1 MLGVRPKLGEQFLKR
16 SRLLERLP
24 EEPGHVVWLR
34 APYGYGKSILAA
46 QWAEQLEALRW
57 RVLWLSVS
65 DKEMRALIAQAL
77 GLPASVPWDVTV
89 SALWNQP
96 TLLVLEDL
104 RDHAALSPVLQDVGG
119 LVLLA
124 SRGPL
129 HDPDLLKLLTLSRVT
144 ELGTQDLAFDL
155 SEARSLIRDE
165 GWCQEALAMSQGW
178 PLPLHFTALTG
189 YVPERRALLE
199 GIRASVTPE
208 EWREVMLL
216 SSLSRLPGGAANE
229 ATVGLAAAGFVQ
241 RLEDGFRLHPLA
253 AETVLGAYAEE
264 VCEVV
269 WAEAGRLPPLLRGE
283 AYEATGLWEPLAAL
297 LEDAEVDLARR
308 DSEAVLRWD
317 ALAPPPRGALRTQRV
332 GYALG
337 AVGRTDE
344 ALAVMVSGAAL
355 DSSPDHK
362 VALYTE
368 AVWWAAARA
377 KFEAALEVV
386 ALAEPHLSRADPEV
400 AGRFLSNSA
409 YIYFEQ
415 GDWEGAERGYLRAL
429 EHFPR
434 NREGSQRYIAAS
446 NLGIVRWHRLGNLEA
461 VLVERNKAL
470 QLNRLRNPNN
480 VPGDLLQLGNL
491 ELLQGQRER
500 ALQHFREVRDFSKAN
515 PSYALIAD
523 GRRALLEGDL
533 EAFPGLWQQAE
544 EWDDPQIR
552 DRVLVSWVT
561 CLREHRMLDEGLRV
575 SEGHR
580 GAWTD
585 PQRAL
590 ILNDLGHPAEAE
602 AVLGAAP
609 PKTRFMEERLYWQA
623 AKFQITS
630 DTDDIDTLLNM
641 TLVGE
646 RVLPGLMPLGKLP
659 RDRPDLSLPYP
670 LNEILASGWKE
681 VVELRLDELP
691 PLELSLLGGFRV
703 TRMGQRINLT
713 GRHQEMLT
721 LMTLGVSKEVMGE
734 AIWPETAAKKVKNN
748 LYVNLNAL
756 RKMLEPWGVSTYLD
770 DVTLTRT
777 QADLWALEDALEA
790 GDRRAVVDLYKGQLV
805 PHIDLT
811 LVAEARDS
819 LHNRVVEF
827 LLDAGLEEITWQAES
842 YLRRVVELDP
852 LNEFALQELL
862 RRLIKRGR
870 RLEAVRYYRSFARRL
885 EDEIGVEPA
894 QDTAEILGL

>member
-1 MLGVRPKLGEQFLKR
+1 MLGVRPKIGEQFLSR

-24 EEPGHVVWLR
+24 DEPGHVVWLH

-46 QWAEQLEALRW
+46 QWAEQLEASEW
-57 RVLWLSVS
+57 RVLWFSVAG
-65 DKEMRALIAQAL
+65 KEVRGLIAQVL
-77 GLPASVPWDVTV
+77 ELPVDTPWDVVV
-89 SALWNQP
+89 SVLRNRP

-104 RDHAALSPVLQDVGG
+104 EDHITLSPVLQDVGG

-129 HDPDLLKLLTLSRVT
+129 HDPDLLKLLTLGRVT
-144 ELGTQDLAFDL
+144 ELGAQDLAFDL
-155 SEARSLIRDE
+155 SEARSIIRDE
-165 GWCQEALAMSQGW
+165 GKCQEALAISQGW
-178 PLPLHFTALTG
+178 PLPLHFMALTG
-189 YVPERRALLE
+189 HVPEHRSLLE
-199 GIRASVTPE
+199 GIKASVTPG
-208 EWREVMLL
+208 EWRETLLL
-216 SSLSRLPGGAANE
+216 SSLSRLPSGAERE
-229 ATVGLAAAGFVQ
+229 ATLSLAAAGFVQ
-241 RLEDGFRLHPLA
+241 HLEDSFRLHPLA
-253 AETVLGAYAEE
+253 AETVLGAYTEE
-264 VCEVV
+264 VRDVV
-269 WAEAGRLPPLLRGE
+269 RAEAKRLPPLLRGE
-283 AYEATGLWEPLAAL
+283 AYEATGLREHLAAL
-297 LEDAEVDLARR
+297 LEDAEVDLARY
-308 DSEAVLRWD
+308 DAEAVVRWD
-317 ALAPPPRGALRTQRV
+317 ALAPLPRGAFRTQRV

-344 ALAVMVSGAAL
+344 ALAVMLSGAAL

-377 KFEAALEVV
+377 KFEAALEVA
-386 ALAEPHLSRADPEV
+386 ALAESHLVGADPEI

-429 EHFPR
+429 EYFPQ
-434 NREGSQRYIAAS
+434 NREGSQRYIAES

-461 VLVERNKAL
+461 VLTERNRAL
-470 QLNRLRNPNN
+470 HINRLRSPNN

-491 ELLQGQRER
+491 ELLLGHRDR
-500 ALQHFREVRDFSKAN
+500 ALQHFREVRDFAKAN

-533 EAFPGLWQQAE
+533 EAFPGLWQRAE
-544 EWDDPQIR
+544 LWDDPQVR

-575 SEGHR
+575 SDGHH
-580 GAWTD
+580 GTWTD

-590 ILNDLGHPAEAE
+590 ILSDLGRATEAK
-602 AVLGAAP
+602 AVLGDP
-609 PKTRFMEERLYWQA
+609 PPTSRFMEERLYWQA
-623 AKFQITS
+623 AKFQFTLEP
-630 DTDDIDTLLNM
+630 DDLDALLGM

-646 RVLPGLMPLGKLP
+646 RVLSGLVPLEKLP
-659 RDRPDLSLPYP
+659 KDRPSLAVSYP

-681 VVELRLDELP
+681 AVELRLDELP

-748 LYVNLNAL
+748 LYVTLNAL

-777 QADLWALEDALEA
+777 QADLWALEAALEA
-790 GDRRAVVDLYKGQLV
+790 GDHGAVFRLYKGPLV
-805 PHIDLT
+805 PQLDT
-811 LVAEARDS
+811 TFVAEARDS
-819 LHNRVVEF
+819 LHNRVIDF
-827 LLDAGLEEITWQAES
+827 LLDAGLKETTQQAEF

-852 LNEFALQELL
+852 LNEPALQELL

-885 EDEIGVEPA
+885 DDEMGIEP
-894 QDTAEILGL
+894 DRSTTEILGL